1 MSSER
6 DMRRKVIR
14 ALRPLNAISVENGV
28 GIGTPDVNF
37 VDGWIELKSVEKWP
51 ADPDKPLV
59 IRHFTQQQR
68 VWLVKR
74 CRAGGVALLLLKC
87 ANDWLLLDGEDA
99 ARLIGRATRE
109 ELIATSHAVWPVGI
123 GIHDES
129 LVECLKSI
137 CRHARS
143 ST

>member
-6 DMRRKVIR
+6 DMRRRVIR

-28 GIGTPDVNF
+28 GIGTPDINF

-51 ADPDKPLV
+51 ADPDKPLA

-87 ANDWLLLDGEDA
+87 GNDWLLFDGRVAAMAIGYCPRTQLLFHSVDSWEGGLD
-99 ARLIGRATRE
+99 E
-109 ELIATSHAVWPVGI
+109 EG
-123 GIHDES
+123 

-137 CRHARS
+137 CRHARN